1 VELSGRSRRAGRE
14 REHTESRRLKK
25 AVPLALVAAPVT
37 YLPVKGVVEAV
48 AAARRAKTMAER
60 SIFGAPSS
68 PLSHLHSRFPSPPG
82 GGSTKDLF

>member
-37 YLPVKGVVEAV
+37 YLPAKGVVEAV
-48 AAARRAKTMAER
+48 AAARRAKNMAER
-60 SIFGAPSS
+60 IISA
-68 PLSHLHSRFPSPPG
+68 HRRQATHSARPEISC
-82 GGSTKDLF
+82 S